1 MKLEALIDSILT
13 IAEGISSTL
22 SETVEST
29 QRLPKQVGAIT
40 DYNRELVNAIL
51 RSPERLDTAD
61 KIFTR
66 VSILNII
73 LKQSVRPG
81 NKEQVKRKIRLV
93 IATNRR
99 PWEMGQ
105 KCPRLI
111 ACTLHSA
118 LEQSLFPFFFYTLL
132 FKLSL

>member
-1 MKLEALIDSILT
+1 MKLEALIDSVLT
-13 IAEGISSTL
+13 ITEGISSTL

-40 DYNRELVNAIL
+40 DYNDELVNAIL

-73 LKQSVRPG
+73 LKQ
-81 NKEQVKRKIRLV
+81 
-93 IATNRR
+93 
-99 PWEMGQ
+99 
-105 KCPRLI
+105 
-111 ACTLHSA
+111 
-118 LEQSLFPFFFYTLL
+118 
-132 FKLSL
+132 